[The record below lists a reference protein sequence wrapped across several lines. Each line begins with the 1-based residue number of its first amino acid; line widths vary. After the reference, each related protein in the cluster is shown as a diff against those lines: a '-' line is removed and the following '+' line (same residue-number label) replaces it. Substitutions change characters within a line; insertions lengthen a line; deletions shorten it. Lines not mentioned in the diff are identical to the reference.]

1 MQIQTT
7 RFGMVEIDD
16 QRIMYF
22 PKGMVGFPNCQK
34 FALIQTNDEGVFFW
48 MQSIDRPELAF
59 VVCDPRTFVPDY
71 RVPVKLDELE
81 LIGLETPDD
90 AQVLVIV
97 NKVDEVL
104 TGNLQGPLVINA
116 QNLTGK
122 QLVLSD
128 KRYTTRHPF
137 MQMGN
142 RRAVP
147 VSKTA

>member
-16 QRIMYF
+16 QRIMVF
-22 PKGMVGFPNCQK
+22 PKGMVGFPNCQQ

-48 MQSIDRPELAF
+48 MQSLDRPELAF

-71 RVPVKLDELE
+71 RVPVKLDELQM
-81 LIGLETPDD
+81 IGLGTPED

-97 NKVDEVL
+97 NKIDDTL

-128 KRYTTRHPF
+128 KRYTTRHPL
-137 MQMGN
+137 MQLNN
-142 RRAVP
+142 RRSMP
-147 VSKTA
+147 ISKTA

>member
-16 QRIMYF
+16 RRVMNF
-22 PKGMVGFPNCQK
+22 PKGMVGFPNCQR

-48 MQSIDRPELAF
+48 LQSLDRPELAF

-71 RVPVKLDELE
+71 RVPVKLEELQ
-81 LIGLETPDD
+81 LIGLEAPED

-97 NKVDEVL
+97 NKVDDML

-116 QNLTGK
+116 RNLTGK

-128 KRYTTRHPF
+128 KRYTTRHSF
-137 MQMGN
+137 MPLGN
-142 RRAVP
+142 RQVMP
-147 VSKTA
+147 ISKTA

>member
-7 RFGMVEIDD
+7 RFGVVEIDD
-16 QRIMYF
+16 QRIMSF
-22 PKGMVGFPNCQK
+22 PKGMVGFPNCQR

-48 MQSIDRPELAF
+48 LQSVDRPELAF

-71 RVPVKLDELE
+71 RVPVKLEELQLIELE
-81 LIGLETPDD
+81 APED

-97 NKVDEVL
+97 NKVDELL

-116 QNLTGK
+116 RNLTGK

-128 KRYTTRHPF
+128 KRYTTRHPL
-137 MQMGN
+137 MELGN
-142 RRAVP
+142 RRAMP
-147 VSKTA
+147 ISKTA

>member
-7 RFGMVEIDD
+7 RFGLVEIDD
-16 QRIMYF
+16 QRIMVF
-22 PKGMVGFPNCQK
+22 PQGMVGFPSCQR

-48 MQSIDRPELAF
+48 MQSLDRSELAF

-71 RVPVKLDELE
+71 RVPVKLEELQVIDLKHQE
-81 LIGLETPDD
+81 D

-97 NKVDEVL
+97 NKVDNTL

-116 QNLTGK
+116 KNLTGK

-128 KRYTTRHPF
+128 KRYTTRHPL
-137 MQMGN
+137 MELN
-142 RRAVP
+142 ARRNMP
-147 VSKTA
+147 ISKTA

>member
-1 MQIQTT
+1 
-7 RFGMVEIDD
+7 MVEIDD
-16 QRIMYF
+16 QRIMFF
-22 PKGMVGFPNCQK
+22 PKGMVGFPNCQR

-48 MQSIDRPELAF
+48 LQSLERAELAF

-71 RVPVKLDELE
+71 RVPVKIEELE
-81 LIGLETPDD
+81 LIGLESPED

-97 NKVDEVL
+97 NKVDNVL

-116 QNLTGK
+116 RSLIGK

-137 MQMGN
+137 MQLGN
-142 RRAVP
+142 RQSAMP
-147 VSKTA
+147 ISKTA